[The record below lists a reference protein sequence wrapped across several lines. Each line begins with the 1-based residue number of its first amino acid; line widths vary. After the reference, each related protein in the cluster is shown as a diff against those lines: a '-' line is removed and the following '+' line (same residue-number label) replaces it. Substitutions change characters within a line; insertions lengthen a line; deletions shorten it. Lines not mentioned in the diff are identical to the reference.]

1 MDTQFRGLRI
11 VIVFLVLAALI
22 GGVAYMFIIRP

>member
-11 VIVFLVLAALI
+11 IIVALVLLMLI
-22 GGVAYMFIIRP
+22 GGVAYMFYHRP

>member
-11 VIVFLVLAALI
+11 VIVVLVLAVLI
-22 GGVAYMFIIRP
+22 GGVAYMFISRP

>member
-11 VIVFLVLAALI
+11 IIVFLVLAGLI
-22 GGVAYMFIIRP
+22 GGVAYMFYHA